1 MAAFAPSCGLADNR
15 RPDYSP
21 AVMKKNELADL
32 SLAELRDRL
41 ISRIEIR
48 DPTDD
53 LVLSEVL
60 RHFASLPASSYS
72 SDGAAGLIHL
82 ARNFSSEAQPAQML
96 QAASLGA
103 QMAVAVGDQ
112 PLLCRARNKEG
123 FALAQLG
130 RLSEAT
136 IAQAEAWSVA
146 RALGDRKLEMFAV
159 WGFSTICVAM
169 GQWDVA
175 IRHCERMSAMA
186 DEVGLPQYALMGRCN
201 IADCAVQLRDPAAG
215 LSVLNS
221 FELPES
227 HRWDD
232 ARLRNGLHVNLGR
245 LYLLV
250 GDVAAAK
257 FHSDEASRWAA
268 KYGSPDGVQLAGALR
283 GLVLIRLGE
292 VDSGLSAVNRSL
304 TFAKSANR
312 AEVPNC
318 LATCMEACESAGY
331 LDKALGYLQELVDWK
346 KESINAEIMALQ
358 FDGLTENTK
367 FHTGNALFDDALL
380 ARAHSLQASIKS
392 RIERLIEIALNAEIV
407 SGHDLCRAFRVAKL
421 ARYLAA
427 ALGWDEER
435 IAPLVLGAQ
444 VCNIGMIAIPSR
456 ILLKTTGLEDNERN
470 LLRDH
475 ASYGAELLR
484 KAKLQMLDVP
494 SMVAEQHHERH
505 DGSGYPCGLRGE
517 AIEEEAR
524 IVAICDVFDALTHRR
539 PWRAPL
545 TIQMALG
552 ELESSA
558 GAKFDPLLVT
568 VFVDLVRSE
577 FWRPSDMDTFL
588 AEGAEELEY
597 VSARAR
603 MEALIGADTKH

>member
-1 MAAFAPSCGLADNR
+1 
-15 RPDYSP
+15 
-21 AVMKKNELADL
+21 MKKNELADL

-41 ISRIEIR
+41 ISRVENR
-48 DPTDD
+48 DATDD
-53 LVLSEVL
+53 LDLSEVL
-60 RHFASLPASSYS
+60 HYFASLPVSSYS
-72 SDGAAGLIHL
+72 SDGAAGVLHL
-82 ARNFSSEAQPAQML
+82 ARNFSSATQPAEML

-103 QMAVAVGDQ
+103 QMAMAVGDR

-130 RLSEAT
+130 RFSEAT
-136 IAQAEAWSVA
+136 IAQAEAWSLA
-146 RALGDRKLEMFAV
+146 RKLGDRKLEMFAI

-169 GQWDVA
+169 GQWNVA
-175 IRHCERMSAMA
+175 IRYCERMSAISE
-186 DEVGLPQYALMGRCN
+186 EVGLPQYALMARTN
-201 IADCAVQLRDPAAG
+201 IADCAIQLRDPAAG
-215 LSVLNS
+215 LRVLS
-221 FELPES
+221 RFELPES
-227 HRWDD
+227 HSWDD
-232 ARLRNGLHVNLGR
+232 ARLLSALHINLGR

-250 GDVAAAK
+250 GDVAAATL
-257 FHSDEASRWAA
+257 HSEEASRWSA
-268 KYGSPDGVQLAGALR
+268 KFGSPDVRQLAEALQ
-283 GLVLIRLGE
+283 GLVSIRLGE
-292 VDSGLSAVNRSL
+292 VESGLSAVNRSL
-304 TFAKSANR
+304 TFAKRANR

-331 LDKALGYLQELVDWK
+331 LDKALVYLQELVDWK
-346 KESINAEIMALQ
+346 KESVDAEIMALQ

-367 FHTGNALFDDALL
+367 FQTGNLLFDDGLV

-392 RIERLIEIALNAEIV
+392 RIERLVEIALNAEIA

-421 ARYLAA
+421 ARHLAA

-456 ILLKTTGLEDNERN
+456 ILLKTTGLGSDERN

-484 KAKLQMLDVP
+484 KAKLQVLDVA
-494 SMVAEQHHERH
+494 SVVAEQHHERH
-505 DGSGYPCGLRGE
+505 DGSGYPRGLGGD
-517 AIEEEAR
+517 AIAEESR
-524 IVAICDVFDALTHRR
+524 IVAVCDVFDAMTHRR

-545 TIQMALG
+545 TIQMALR
-552 ELESSA
+552 ELESAA
-558 GAKFDPLLVT
+558 GAKFDPLLVKI
-568 VFVDLVRSE
+568 FVDLVRSE

-588 AEGAEELEY
+588 TEGAEELEY

-603 MEALIGADTKH
+603 MEALIEADTKH